1 VLVPIII
8 AVVCFAAGVIASS
21 RWLPDLEAGT
31 LGTITFFVVCGLC
44 GAVVAIVGDYIYL
57 IVRDLEQSGRLEILN
72 PIAGLLAAML
82 RDGGTV
88 AGLALIAYLLAPK
101 PPRETA
107 PPAGEATGPPD
118 LVST

>member
-8 AVVCFAAGVIASS
+8 AVVCFVAGVVAAS
-21 RWLPDLEAGT
+21 RWLPDLEAGM
-31 LGTITFFVVCGLC
+31 LGTIAFFIVCGLC
-44 GAVVAIVGDYIYL
+44 GAVVAIVGAYIYL
-57 IVRDLEQSGRLEILN
+57 IVRDVEQSGKLEILN

-101 PPRETA
+101 PPREATSL
-107 PPAGEATGPPD
+107 AGEATGPPD
-118 LVST
+118 TVST

>member
-1 VLVPIII
+1 MVVPIVI
-8 AVVCFAAGVIASS
+8 AVACFAASVIASS

-31 LGTITFFVVCGLC
+31 LGTIAFFVVCGLC
-44 GAVVAIVGDYIYL
+44 GATVAIVGDYVYL
-57 IVRDLEQSGRLEILN
+57 IVRDVEQSGSLEILN

-101 PPRETA
+101 PREVTPTA
-107 PPAGEATGPPD
+107 GDATDTEHP
-118 LVST
+118 